1 MNGHTAL
8 NKFRVLLIKRKS
20 RIVYSEFIS
29 YSPLYLHDR
38 IICSYFK
45 IQMTLPYAG
54 QSNKNYCGLD
64 LGICLSLSLQVI
76 LTARTRDH
84 NSGRKSLLTE
94 KSLESLSRN

>member
-20 RIVYSEFIS
+20 RIVYAEFIRD
-29 YSPLYLHDR
+29 SPLYLRDR
-38 IICSYFK
+38 IILSYFK
-45 IQMTLPYAG
+45 IQTTLPYAG
-54 QSNKNYCGLD
+54 LFNKDFCGLD
-64 LGICLSLSLQVI
+64 LGLSLSLQVI

-84 NSGRKSLLTE
+84 NSGSKSLLTE